1 MVQKYF
7 HMIAVLIV
15 FLAANKKKESDEK
28 KYQNQ
33 DSNKTRGDS
42 ATVRNAIEKKIKTQK
57 NKTEI
62 GHQRDRDESFEAI
75 H

>member
-1 MVQKYF
+1 
-7 HMIAVLIV
+7 MIAVLIV

-28 KYQNQ
+28 NIKI
-33 DSNKTRGDS
+33 KTATRQRGDS
-42 ATVRNAIEKKIKTQK
+42 VTVRNAIEKKIKTQK
-57 NKTEI
+57 NKTET